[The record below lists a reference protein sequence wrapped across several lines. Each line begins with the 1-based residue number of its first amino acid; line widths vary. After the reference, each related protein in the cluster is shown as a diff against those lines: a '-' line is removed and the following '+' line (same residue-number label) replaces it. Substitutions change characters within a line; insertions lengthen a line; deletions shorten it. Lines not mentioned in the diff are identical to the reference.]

1 MDFGSIP
8 FLARSKPSGGGG
20 GGGSLA
26 IVQAA
31 TPVEQVF
38 GTTAQTSMT
47 AITSGNSVVVVA
59 VVPNGNGTPTI
70 SDSASGSWS
79 AAMRT
84 YNDGSTTTY
93 YFKRD
98 NITSGFTW
106 VRATIGSNGGFH
118 ICAYELSG
126 AGAGLVEDAFGSGT
140 QSSTSTWNM
149 AFTSTVND
157 VACIAALLVDNA
169 NTPTGTAPMTAATA
183 TGGYQIF
190 ARGIFP
196 TAGSNTATVTISP
209 GFSGVR
215 SYLVLRSS

>member
-1 MDFGSIP
+1 MKLSNLA
-8 FLARSKPSGGGG
+8 FLARTVAGGGG

-26 IVQAA
+26 VVQAA
-31 TPVEQVF
+31 TPVEQPF

-47 AITSGNSVVVVA
+47 AITSGNSVVVVV
-59 VVPNGNGTPTI
+59 VVPNGGGTPTI
-70 SDSASGSWS
+70 SDSASGSWP

-84 YNDGSTTTY
+84 YNDGGSTTY

-106 VRATIGSNGGFH
+106 VRATVGSNQGFH

-140 QSSTSTWNM
+140 QTSSSTWDM
-149 AFTSTVND
+149 AFTSTVAN
-157 VACIAALLVDNA
+157 VVCIATLLADNG
-169 NTPTGTAPMTAATA
+169 NTPSGTAPMIAATA

-190 ARGIFP
+190 ARGVFP
-196 TAGSNTATVTISP
+196 TAGSNTATVTLTPGIS
-209 GFSGVR
+209 GAR
-215 SYLVLRSS
+215 SWLVLRSS